1 VFAFN
6 QAWGY
11 PRSHHGR
18 ENGGG
23 YANNGYMGGS
33 NRDGGF
39 AKNERMQGWTSQ
51 TCGGDHDLSLPIT
64 TSPHLLKSEFH
75 LAGLGAQLKAPDKE
89 EWNKFDIPVFEKNF
103 YRSPEI

>member
-39 AKNERMQGWTSQ
+39 AKNERMQG
-51 TCGGDHDLSLPIT
+51 
-64 TSPHLLKSEFH
+64 
-75 LAGLGAQLKAPDKE
+75 
-89 EWNKFDIPVFEKNF
+89 
-103 YRSPEI
+103 